1 MAAHDTIL
9 VINCGSSSIKFAV
22 FSAGGNLRRIV
33 SGEAGG
39 IGTDAA
45 SLRTRDA
52 GGGTPQHSSALFSD
66 HKAALAEVVRAIATR
81 SDTAGIMAVGHRV
94 VHGGEQC
101 DCPVEVTPA
110 IEERLRKLAPLAPLH
125 LPHNLSGIAA
135 ARELHPGLPQIAC
148 FDTAFHRT
156 LPRLATLLPLP
167 RDLREAGIRRYGF
180 HGLSYEYVV
189 ADLRRRGVNLE
200 RERIIIA
207 HLGNGAS
214 MCALLHGR
222 SVETT
227 MGFSTLAGLVMG
239 TRCGDLD
246 PGVVLYLLSE
256 RGLDHEQIEA
266 LLYQRSGLLGV
277 SGTTSDMRELLAHQS
292 DPAAREAIDLF
303 CYRARH
309 HLVALTAALNGLD
322 RIVFTGGIGAN
333 APEVRD
339 RICVGLSYLGVTLD
353 VAANSVN
360 AAIIS
365 EPNASVT
372 VEVVGSD
379 EELMIAKHVVGL
391 RNHKASTLEAGHH
404 G

>member
-22 FSAGGNLRRIV
+22 FSAGGNLHRIM

-39 IGTDAA
+39 IGTGAG
-45 SLRTRDA
+45 SLRIRDA
-52 GGGTPQHSSALFSD
+52 GGGTPQRSSALFSD
-66 HKAALAEVVRAIATR
+66 HKTALAEVVRAVAKR
-81 SDTAGIMAVGHRV
+81 SDTARILAVGHRV
-94 VHGGEQC
+94 VHGGEEC

-110 IEERLRKLAPLAPLH
+110 LEERLRKLAPLAPLH

-167 RDLREAGIRRYGF
+167 RDLRESGIRRYGF

-189 ADLRRRGVNLE
+189 ADLRARGIDLE

-227 MGFSTLAGLVMG
+227 MGFSTLAGLMMG

-256 RGLDHEQIEA
+256 RGLGHEQIEA

-277 SGTTSDMRELLAHQS
+277 SGTTSDMRELLSNQS
-292 DPAAREAIDLF
+292 SRDAREAVDLF
-303 CYRARH
+303 CYRARQ
-309 HLVALTAALNGLD
+309 HLVALTAALSGLD

-333 APEVRD
+333 APEVRR
-339 RICVGLSYLGVTLD
+339 RILSGLSYLGVALYDT
-353 VAANSVN
+353 ANSAN
-360 AAIIS
+360 AAVIS
-365 EPNASVT
+365 ERSARVA
-372 VEVVGSD
+372 VEVLASD
-379 EELMIAKHVVGL
+379 EELMIARHVMSL
-391 RNHKASTLEAGHH
+391 RDGRTSAPEGSRDG
-404 G
+404 